1 MVSEFSVQGHLDPL
15 LWVWDKAALGG
26 NRGQSACL
34 TEAERDE
41 GTGRNCSKEEIVQR
55 YAPNDLLLVVRPLS
69 IIFHQIM
76 NPSMDYFID

>member
-41 GTGRNCSKEEIVQR
+41 GTVQR
-55 YAPNDLLLVVRPLS
+55 KKLFKDMHPMICFL
-69 IIFHQIM
+69 
-76 NPSMDYFID
+76 